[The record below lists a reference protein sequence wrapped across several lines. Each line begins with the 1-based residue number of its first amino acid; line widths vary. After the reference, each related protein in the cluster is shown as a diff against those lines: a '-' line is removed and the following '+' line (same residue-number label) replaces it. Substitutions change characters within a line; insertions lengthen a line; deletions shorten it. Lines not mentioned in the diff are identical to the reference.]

1 MTVHA
6 RVFRN
11 SYRDSVELMRIAAE
25 IEGLDG
31 ITRAGLVMA
40 TLANRE
46 VLQEAGL
53 LAEAALAAG
62 PNDLVVAVAAD
73 ADAAAEIAL
82 DRAAERLSG
91 TDAGTA
97 ADAVRTSW
105 RTIAEGVADLGGAD
119 VALVS
124 TPGTYA
130 TAEALKALKRG
141 INVFLFSDNVPIED
155 EIELKNL
162 AVARDLLLMGPDCG
176 TAILDGVPLG
186 FANAVRR
193 GDIGLIGASG
203 TGLQQ
208 VSCLIDRGG
217 AGVSQA
223 IGVGGRD
230 LDARVG
236 GTMMLAALRRLDA
249 DPGTRVIVLISK
261 PPADTVARVVL
272 QAAGSLETPV
282 VVNFLGGDPA
292 TVRAFGLIPARTFE
306 AAANAATALSR
317 GEAVADATA
326 GDTTGGAD
334 SADGADRTEVS
345 AGPAGAS
352 RRASAD
358 AIARLQPGQWRIRG
372 LFAGGSLSGEA
383 KLILGWTLGAEA
395 ARTHEILDLG
405 DDEYTV
411 GRPHPMIDPR
421 LRNEHIVAA
430 ADDPS
435 TAVILLDVVLGHGAN
450 ADPAGALVPA
460 IRDARQRAARAGR
473 HLAVVASVCGTDA
486 DFQGRSRQEAILA
499 AAGVIL
505 APSNAQAAGIAAA
518 IAAATRGD
526 GGGPA
531 GGGASDGA
539 GSAGGIAMSVVTGP
553 GAPL

>member
-11 SYRDSVELMRIAAE
+11 SYRDSVELMRIASE
-25 IEGLDG
+25 LEGLDG

-40 TLANRE
+40 TPANRE

-53 LAEAALAAG
+53 LTDEARAAG

-73 ADAAAEIAL
+73 DDEQAAPAL

-91 TDAGTA
+91 SGESES
-97 ADAVRTSW
+97 ADAARTAW
-105 RTIAEGVADLGGAD
+105 RTIAEGMAELGGAD
-119 VALVS
+119 VALIS

-130 TAEALKALKRG
+130 TAEAMKALKRG
-141 INVFLFSDNVPIED
+141 VNVFLFSDNVPIED
-155 EIELKNL
+155 EIELKHL
-162 AVARDLLLMGPDCG
+162 AVARGLLLMGPDCG
-176 TAILDGVPLG
+176 TSILDGVPLG

-208 VSCLIDRGG
+208 VSSLIDRAG

-236 GTMMLAALRRLDA
+236 GTMMLAALRRLDT

-261 PPADTVARVVL
+261 PPAEAVARKVL
-272 QAAGSLETPV
+272 EAAALIGTPV

-292 TVRAFGLIPARTFE
+292 AAAEHGLIGARTFE
-306 AAANAATALSR
+306 AAANAAVALSR
-317 GEAVADATA
+317 GEPVPDDSKPEPGAV
-326 GDTTGGAD
+326 
-334 SADGADRTEVS
+334 E
-345 AGPAGAS
+345 
-352 RRASAD
+352 
-358 AIARLQPGQWRIRG
+358 AIAAAKAQLGDGQWRIRG
-372 LFAGGSLSGEA
+372 LYAGGSLAGEA
-383 KLILGWTLGAEA
+383 KLVLGWVLGSDRAKH
-395 ARTHEILDLG
+395 HEVLDLG

-421 LRNEHIVAA
+421 LRNEYIAAA

-435 TAVILLDVVLGHGAN
+435 TAVILLDVVLGYGAN
-450 ADPAGALVPA
+450 ADPAGALAPA
-460 IRDARQRAARAGR
+460 IRDARERAARGGR
-473 HLAVVASVCGTDA
+473 SIAIVASVCGTETDP
-486 DFQGRSRQEAILA
+486 QVRSVQESALA
-499 AAGVIL
+499 AAGVTMS
-505 APSNAQAAGIAAA
+505 PSNARAAA
-518 IAAATRGD
+518 IGAAIAIGRD
-526 GGGPA
+526 PVDQLNKVDA
-531 GGGASDGA
+531 GAA
-539 GSAGGIAMSVVTGP
+539 R
-553 GAPL
+553 